1 VAQVVKTVTL
11 RLCVPL
17 AAALGCALV
26 AGCLSGNPSYFPYL
40 LPTGD
45 PAVQTHAKPIGPGYF
60 ADFDPH
66 ACRIEVRPEAVT
78 APARGTQVL
87 IATIYDADGK
97 PRRKR
102 RVEWIVEGPGSIVE
116 VDESGWLPGRGMKVD
131 NKYGF
136 SHTDYFE
143 HTITRGNDDPND
155 DFCIRPGQT
164 WCAITSA
171 VEGQTTVIAYA
182 PEIADWDKNKQYVRI
197 NWIDANLNFPPPVT
211 ARAGGEYTFATKLTS
226 SKDGATGYRIR
237 YRIVDGPPA
246 ALYTSKAANV
256 GSVTEAMTDVEQDGL
271 ARVSIHQPAASP
283 GTNRIAIEVIKP
295 SPSEPGQFQV
305 VSKGE
310 TKITWQAPQLNVN
323 VNAARTAAL
332 NRDLAVTY
340 GVNSSGG
347 VDAATGTLTAA
358 IPEGLELVRTEPR
371 AVQDGNTLIWTLNTI
386 GSRPQTFQ
394 AVYQPRRLGQ
404 FNFTADAR
412 TPDGL
417 SARGLQPVQVTEAK
431 LELKLEGPRTAV
443 TGEALPFQATV
454 MNHGEGVA
462 EQIRVRVR
470 LDEGLQAANKT
481 DLVEGTIAHL
491 PPGSSKSIS
500 LPITAVQAG
509 KFGLNASA
517 VAEGNLIAPPQAAT
531 VEVREVQL
539 SVSGHGPGRA
549 YVGQD
554 ATWKFIVRNTGDV
567 NMEKVVLRATLPP
580 EMRVVSASDG
590 GRSSGRQ
597 VVWEFGTAPAR
608 REKEVSLTVACT
620 RLAERTRILATVN
633 GTPVADQDG
642 LSRPV
647 SLVKPLEGRSAELP
661 VEILGIPALQISV
674 KDADDPVGVGQQ
686 TTYTIRVRNTGTL
699 AAKQVIASADVP
711 KNLRPLRATGPG
723 KPGQVDGQRI
733 VFPPLDS
740 LAPDAE
746 ATFVVA
752 VEGSVPG
759 DARFRAEVRSV
770 MLAQPLRAEEP
781 TRVLDRSSGPVR
793 P

>member
-1 VAQVVKTVTL
+1 MLKTVL
-11 RLCVPL
+11 FRLCIPL
-17 AAALGCALV
+17 AAVIGCALA
-26 AGCLSGNPSYFPYL
+26 AGCLAGNPSYFPYL
-40 LPTGD
+40 LPVGD
-45 PAVQTHAKPIGPGYF
+45 AAVQTHAKPVGPGYF
-60 ADFDPH
+60 ADFDAR
-66 ACRIEVRPEAVT
+66 ACRIEVRPEAIT

-102 RVEWIVEGPGSIVE
+102 RVEWIVEGPGTIVE

-164 WCAITSA
+164 WCAVTSA

-211 ARAGGEYTFATKLTS
+211 ARAGGEYTFATKLTRAG
-226 SKDGATGYRIR
+226 DGAAGYRIR

-256 GSVTEAMTDVEQDGL
+256 GSVTEATTDVEADGL
-271 ARVSIHQPAASP
+271 ARVSIQQPAASP
-283 GTNRIAIEVIKP
+283 GTNRIIIEVVKP
-295 SPSEPGQFQV
+295 LAAEPGQFQV

-323 VNAARTAAL
+323 VTAARTASL
-332 NRDLAVTY
+332 NRDLTVTY
-340 GVNSSGG
+340 GVNSTGG
-347 VDAATGTLTAA
+347 ADAPTGTLTAP
-358 IPEGLELVRTEPR
+358 IPDGLDLVRTEPR
-371 AVQDGNTLIWTLNTI
+371 AVQDGGTLIWTLNAV
-386 GSRPQTFQ
+386 GNRAQTFQ

-404 FNFTADAR
+404 FNLTADAR

-431 LELKLEGPRTAV
+431 LELKLEGPKSAV

-454 MNHGEGVA
+454 MNHGEGAA
-462 EQIRVRVR
+462 EQIRIRVR
-470 LDEGLQAANKT
+470 LEDGLQAANKT

-491 PPGSSKSIS
+491 PPGGSKSIA
-500 LPITAVQAG
+500 LPITAVQPG
-509 KFGLNASA
+509 RFGLNATA
-517 VAEGNLIAPPQAAT
+517 VAEGNLIAPPQTAS
-531 VEVREVQL
+531 VDVRDVQL
-539 SVSGHGPGRA
+539 SVSGHGPGRV
-549 YVGQD
+549 YVGQE
-554 ATWKFIVRNTGDV
+554 ATWKFIVRNTGEVTMD
-567 NMEKVVLRATLPP
+567 KVALRATLPP
-580 EMRVVSASDG
+580 EMRVVSASAG
-590 GRSSGRQ
+590 GRSSGRE
-597 VVWEFGTAPAR
+597 VVWDFGTAPAR
-608 REKEVSLTVACT
+608 REKEVTLTVTCT
-620 RLAERTRILATVN
+620 RLAERTKIVAAVR

-642 LSRPV
+642 LARPV
-647 SLVKPLEGRSAELP
+647 SLVKPLDGRSAEVP
-661 VEILGIPALQISV
+661 VEILGIPALQVSV
-674 KDADDPVGVGQQ
+674 KDADDPVGVGQA

-711 KNLRPLRATGPG
+711 RNLRPVRATGPG
-723 KPGQVDGQRI
+723 KAGQIDGQRV

-781 TRVLDRSSGPVR
+781 TRVLDRSSGPAR